1 MHQLREEEFLLK
13 DIGDRTEKFSII
25 YNRSYQP
32 IFNYVLKR
40 TLNFEISR
48 DITSEVFIKAFV
60 NIGRFKWKGISVSNW
75 LYRIATNEIN
85 LYFRSKKYKPELLL
99 ESYHGYAFEKQIY
112 NLEEERQRAE
122 KELLD
127 HQQFMKIQEQLKKL
141 PLHYQEVITLK
152 YFEQLK
158 IKEISEILNK
168 KEGTVKSL
176 ISRGLSKLKDLLG
189 QPY

>member
-1 MHQLREEEFLLK
+1 MHQLSEEEFLLK
-13 DIGDRTEKFSII
+13 NIRDQPEKFTII

-32 IFNYVLKR
+32 IFNYVLRR

-48 DITSEVFIKAFV
+48 DITSEVFMKAFL

-85 LYFRSKKYKPELLL
+85 QYFRSKKYKPELLL
-99 ESYHGYAFEKQIY
+99 ESYNGYPFEKHVY

-127 HQQFMKIQEQLKKL
+127 HEQFIKIQEQLKKL
-141 PLHYQEVITLK
+141 PVHYQEVITLR

-158 IKEISEILNK
+158 INEICEILNK

-176 ISRGLSKLKDLLG
+176 ISRGLVKLNNLVK
-189 QPY
+189 QPI